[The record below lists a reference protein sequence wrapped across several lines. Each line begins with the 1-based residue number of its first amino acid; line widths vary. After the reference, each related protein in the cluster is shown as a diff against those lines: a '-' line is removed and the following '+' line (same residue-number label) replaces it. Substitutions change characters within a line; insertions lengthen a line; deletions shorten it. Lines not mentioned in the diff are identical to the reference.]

1 MPVLFT
7 YVREFTFVGRYLR
20 RLTSSNS
27 KAAGKS
33 CDWMR
38 WISPFV
44 VEASAAVAVRYYDA
58 ADRRSLCSMM
68 NTPVRTE
75 RRKAVGRFATVKV
88 TDSFEH
94 ALIQTDACRQWM
106 DGIDCYCYFFSV
118 ILHLVFHWIYL
129 LESKDVRTWEN
140 CHCNVKRLCST
151 MYSGTI
157 FLDSQ
162 KRVVRDTV
170 PEI

>member
-1 MPVLFT
+1 MCVNLHLS
-7 YVREFTFVGRYLR
+7 VGICGVWRRVIRKQQGNRAIECDEFLR
-20 RLTSSNS
+20 SSLKPRRPS
-27 KAAGKS
+27 QYAI
-33 CDWMR
+33 MTL
-38 WISPFV
+38 PT
-44 VEASAAVAVRYYDA
+44 A